1 MMYRQNIEHCVSG
14 STGGPGLSEARF
26 LDLSGRL
33 AASLAQIND
42 GTRADVQAI
51 LNDLTDG
58 DVLEGL
64 EPVAERYAESFDDVI
79 VLGTG
84 GSSLGGRTLCSLAPV
99 ATASVSEISPIQPR
113 LHFLDNV
120 DPAGFDAL
128 FQSVAPDRTG
138 FLVISKS
145 GGTLETLAQFLYCLD
160 VFRNALGEAV
170 AVKHFA
176 SICEPRSR
184 PLRDISELH
193 GIDVLDHPP
202 GLGGRFSAFSITGM
216 LPAMIAGLDV
226 EAVRQGARDVFMGTT
241 GDTAPEDIPAVA
253 GAAINIGLALDAGV
267 TQTVMMPYLDG
278 LVNFSKW
285 YRQLWAES
293 LGKGGR
299 GTTPIDALGTVDQH
313 SQLQL
318 YLEGPQ
324 DKFFTFIEAETS
336 GRGQA
341 IPSDLVEGTNLDYL
355 SGKRLGDLLRAEQAA
370 TADVLAENGCPVR
383 TLSIQRL
390 EERTLGALM
399 MHFMIE
405 TILAADLLNVSPFDQ
420 PAVERGK
427 LLARTYLS
435 AGSSI

>member
-1 MMYRQNIEHCVSG
+1 MYRQNFEYCVSG
-14 STGGPGLSEARF
+14 SAGGPGLSEARF

-33 AASLAQIND
+33 AASLAEING
-42 GTRADVQAI
+42 GTRVDVQAI
-51 LNDLTDG
+51 LD
-58 DVLEGL
+58 DVTESTGLEAL

-84 GSSLGGRTLCSLAPV
+84 GSSLGGRTLCSLASV
-99 ATASVSEISPIQPR
+99 STASGPGASPVQPR
-113 LHFLDNV
+113 LHFMDNV

-128 FQSVAPDRTG
+128 FQSVAPGRTG

-145 GGTLETLAQFLYCLD
+145 GGTLETLAQFLCCLD

-170 AVKHFA
+170 AVKHFT
-176 SICEPRSR
+176 SICESGPR
-184 PLRDISELH
+184 PLRDISERH
-193 GIDVLDHPP
+193 GIDVLDHPL
-202 GLGGRFSAFSITGM
+202 GLGGRFSAFSITGT
-216 LPAMIAGLDV
+216 LPAMIAGLDA
-226 EAVRQGARDVFMGTT
+226 EAVRQGARDVLAETAG
-241 GDTAPEDIPAVA
+241 GAAPEDIPAVA

-278 LVNFSKW
+278 LVNFGKW

-293 LGKGGR
+293 LGKDGR

-318 YLEGPQ
+318 YLEGPR
-324 DKFFTFIEAETS
+324 DKFFTIIGAETS

-341 IPSDLVEGTNLDYL
+341 IPADLAQGTDFDYL

-383 TLSIQRL
+383 TLSIPGL
-390 EERTLGALM
+390 EERALGALM
-399 MHFMIE
+399 MHFMLE
-405 TILAADLLNVSPFDQ
+405 TILAADLLDVSPFGQ

-427 LLARTYLS
+427 VLARTYLS
-435 AGSSI
+435 AGINI

>member
-1 MMYRQNIEHCVSG
+1 MYRQNFEYCVSG
-14 STGGPGLSEARF
+14 SAGGPGLSEARF

-33 AASLAQIND
+33 AASLAEING
-42 GTRADVQAI
+42 GTRVDVQAI
-51 LNDLTDG
+51 LD
-58 DVLEGL
+58 DVTESTVAEAL

-84 GSSLGGRTLCSLAPV
+84 GSSLGGRTLCSLASV
-99 ATASVSEISPIQPR
+99 STASGPGASPVQPR
-113 LHFLDNV
+113 LHFMDNV

-128 FQSVAPDRTG
+128 FQSVAPGRTG

-145 GGTLETLAQFLYCLD
+145 GGTLETLAQFLCCLD

-170 AVKHFA
+170 AVRHFTA
-176 SICEPRSR
+176 ICEPGPR
-184 PLRDISELH
+184 PLRDISERH
-193 GIDVLDHPP
+193 GIDVLDHPS
-202 GLGGRFSAFSITGM
+202 GLGGRFSAFSITGT
-216 LPAMIAGLDV
+216 LPAMIAGLDA
-226 EAVRQGARDVFMGTT
+226 EAVRQGARDVLAETAG
-241 GDTAPEDIPAVA
+241 GAAPEDIPAVA

-278 LVNFSKW
+278 LVNFGKW

-293 LGKGGR
+293 LGKDGR

-318 YLEGPQ
+318 YLEGPR
-324 DKFFTFIEAETS
+324 DKFFTIIGAETP

-341 IPSDLVEGTNLDYL
+341 IPADLVQGTDFDYL

-383 TLSIQRL
+383 TLSIPGL
-390 EERTLGALM
+390 EEPALGALM
-399 MHFMIE
+399 MHFMLE
-405 TILAADLLNVSPFDQ
+405 TILAADLLDVSPFGQ

-427 LLARTYLS
+427 ILARTYLS
-435 AGSSI
+435 AGINT